1 MLRSRRFLTAVG
13 GTAALAAGGAGFAGG
28 VALAGAHPSF
38 KQCGHIA
45 GTIAVTV
52 TKGDVSCRTARAVAK
67 AWANRTTP
75 PSGFHCKTYSSHVAS
90 GHYGICKKGTTKI
103 VHITP
108 E

>member
-1 MLRSRRFLTAVG
+1 MLNSHRFLIVAASA
-13 GTAALAAGGAGFAGG
+13 AALAAGG
-28 VALAGAHPSF
+28 VEIAGAHPSF
-38 KQCGHIA
+38 KQCGHVD

-52 TKGDVSCRTARAVAK
+52 TKGDVSCKTARAVAK

-75 PSGFHCKTYSSHVAS
+75 PSGFHCRTYSSHAGS
-90 GHYGICKKGTTKI
+90 GHYGICRKGTTKI